1 MNKVLTSL
9 YNIIQRPHPKYNRSG
24 VDWSLI
30 QDILNTINPII
41 NFLIAVMITILAIVF
56 QISTVMELLYIALPL
71 FRQLIER
78 EEQSL
83 KDLDQKRLYIR
94 ITTSFLG
101 TSLRDAREAV
111 EQNVN
116 SGGERNTFAIYLKLK
131 IKAAIIVAI
140 AIYIA
145 FNMNTFRN
153 LTWNLVEPLLSLLI
167 NA

>member
-1 MNKVLTSL
+1 MNKILSNL
-9 YNIIQRPHPKYNRSG
+9 YNIIQRPHPKYNKSG

-41 NFLIAVMITILAIVF
+41 SFIVAIMVTLIAIIF

-71 FRQLIER
+71 FRQFIER
-78 EEQSL
+78 QEQSL
-83 KDLDQKRLYIR
+83 KDLDQNRLYIR
-94 ITTSFLG
+94 ITTQFLG

-140 AIYIA
+140 AIYIG
-145 FNMNTFRN
+145 FNMDTFRT